1 MSCILTFH
9 CAAAAE
15 PAGLWQ
21 REGMPFVVILI
32 ACVAGL
38 ASAVPVLVFCGGVVF
53 SVARR
58 VQNEIAA

>member
-1 MSCILTFH
+1 
-9 CAAAAE
+9 
-15 PAGLWQ
+15 
-21 REGMPFVVILI
+21 MPFVVILI